1 MSLGGGFGV
10 TALKEIGKKIGG
22 GGGLVVG
29 GLKGTRKIFLGNV
42 VNFP

>member
-22 GGGLVVG
+22 GGFWLLGVFG
-29 GLKGTRKIFLGNV
+29 GHEGFFWGIG
-42 VNFP
+42 